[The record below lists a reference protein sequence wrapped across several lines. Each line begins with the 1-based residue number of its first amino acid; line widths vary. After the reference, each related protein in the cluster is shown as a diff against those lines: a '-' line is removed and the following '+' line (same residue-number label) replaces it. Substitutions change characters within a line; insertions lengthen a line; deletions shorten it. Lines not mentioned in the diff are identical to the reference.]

1 MKSSGS
7 KMYHHFDIQRILLK
21 GLDRDS
27 GLPVAG
33 IVYPADFADALKTE
47 DRVNITNGTG
57 GTNHIDLCT
66 AMRQILLSRLNHDFY
81 MLV

>member
-1 MKSSGS
+1 MITDQLKEEFEDAKIHDQAIS
-7 KMYHHFDIQRILLK
+7 KMYHHFGIQRILLK

-33 IVYPADFADALKTE
+33 VVYPADFADALKTG
-47 DRVNITNGTG
+47 DHVKITNGTG

-66 AMRQILLSRLNHDFY
+66 VMT
-81 MLV
+81 